1 MTEMTNMTKKIC
13 PMMSF
18 RVFTT
23 NDDKYTVECYE
34 EYCGGWVI
42 DCNESEE
49 GHCGLINQND

>member
-1 MTEMTNMTKKIC
+1 MTKKIC
-13 PMMSF
+13 LMMSF